1 LLRIDTRIFDY
12 KYNVKTYKDTSLQ
25 DLQFDSINKKVAV
38 DYETIPPFSINKIL
52 NSIDIHKEDV
62 FVDFGCGKG
71 RVLLVASQY
80 RFKKI
85 VGIEFSPELV
95 DIARFNINI
104 CKKYN
109 NFNIDRIEI
118 IKEDVLDYKYN
129 NDESVFYLFNPF
141 SNIILDPLCDQII
154 KSINRKPR
162 RVYILYYH
170 PKFENII
177 IDKGFKKIDEI
188 NTISK
193 STKHHSKQSI
203 CCIFSN
209 E

>member
-1 LLRIDTRIFDY
+1 MLRIDTRIFDY
-12 KYNVKTYKDTSLQ
+12 KYNINTYKDTSLK

-38 DYETIPPFSINKIL
+38 DYETIPAFSINKIL
-52 NSIDIHKEDV
+52 NSIDIHKEDI

-85 VGIEFSPELV
+85 IGIEFSPELV
-95 DIARFNINI
+95 DIARLNINI
-104 CKKYN
+104 CKKHN

-118 IKEDVLDYKYN
+118 IKEDVLDYKFN

-141 SNIILDPLCDQII
+141 SDVILDPLCDQII
-154 KSINRKPR
+154 KSINYKPR
-162 RVYILYYH
+162 RIYILYYY
-170 PKFENII
+170 PLFENII
-177 IDKGFKKIDEI
+177 IEKGFKKIDEI

-193 STKHHSKQSI
+193 STQHHPKQST
-203 CCIFSN
+203 CYIFSN